1 MLYICKV
8 LKVFTLKR
16 ECVILL
22 YEIGESMILIVG
34 LGNIGKEYE
43 HTRHNMGFDVIDKLA
58 DSIGVCFD
66 KTGFKGTYVKTSYF
80 DQDLILL
87 KPSTYMNLSGDSVI
101 EVMNFFKINIDDII
115 VIYDDMDTPI
125 GHIKLKIKGSS
136 GGHNGIKSIIARTGH
151 EDFKRIKVGIGH
163 PTFGV
168 IDYVLNKPSKEEEIE
183 ILKAQDNAVN
193 AIKVAIKESFNKAMT
208 MYNK

>member
-16 ECVILL
+16 ECAILL

-58 DSIGVCFD
+58 DSLGVCFD
-66 KTGFKGTYVKTSYF
+66 KTGFKGTYVKISYF

-183 ILKAQDNAVN
+183 ILKAQDNAVS

>member
-58 DSIGVCFD
+58 DSLGVFFD
-66 KTGFKGTYVKTSYF
+66 KTGFKGTYAKISYF
-80 DQDLILL
+80 DHKILF
-87 KPSTYMNLSGDSVI
+87 Y
-101 EVMNFFKINIDDII
+101 
-115 VIYDDMDTPI
+115 
-125 GHIKLKIKGSS
+125 
-136 GGHNGIKSIIARTGH
+136 
-151 EDFKRIKVGIGH
+151 
-163 PTFGV
+163 
-168 IDYVLNKPSKEEEIE
+168 
-183 ILKAQDNAVN
+183 
-193 AIKVAIKESFNKAMT
+193 
-208 MYNK
+208 

>member
-1 MLYICKV
+1 
-8 LKVFTLKR
+8 
-16 ECVILL
+16 
-22 YEIGESMILIVG
+22 MILIVG

-58 DSIGVCFD
+58 DSLGVSFD
-66 KTGFKGTYVKTSYF
+66 KTGFKGTYVKTNYF
-80 DQDLILL
+80 DHDLILL

-101 EVMNFFKINIDDII
+101 EVMNFFKIDIDDII

-151 EDFKRIKVGIGH
+151 EDFKRIKVGVGH

-168 IDYVLNKPSKEEEIE
+168 IDYVLNKPSKDEEIE
-183 ILKAQDNAVN
+183 ILKAQDNAVS